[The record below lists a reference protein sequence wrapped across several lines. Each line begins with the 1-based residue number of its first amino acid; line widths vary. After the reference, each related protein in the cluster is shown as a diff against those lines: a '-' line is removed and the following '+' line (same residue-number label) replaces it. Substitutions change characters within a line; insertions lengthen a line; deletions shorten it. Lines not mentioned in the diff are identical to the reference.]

1 MFVSFQTMN
10 KDNECDTR
18 WKKCFEGAVGNII
31 SNIESGEKLLC
42 TPEDALI
49 TSILAEEIIQN

>member
-1 MFVSFQTMN
+1 MKIVLALF
-10 KDNECDTR
+10 D
-18 WKKCFEGAVGNII
+18 NII

-49 TSILAEEIIQN
+49 TSILAEEIIQNWILIK